1 MNRKNYIINPD
12 VKEKEQL
19 VKIILIIAAVFIV
32 YCLIEMIREL
42 RDFRVTK
49 YRICSQKLNGIK
61 ETKRIVFL
69 SDLHNRMYGEENE
82 RLLKSIREQQPDLIL
97 IGGDML
103 VRKDGNSYDK
113 TVRFLDKL
121 PEICPVYC
129 ANGNHE
135 QKLKELPDK
144 YEQSY
149 EDYKKALT
157 ASGIHMLENASET
170 VRLDEVPV
178 KISGLEIPLGA
189 YARFG
194 KKELPLKEITDR
206 IGEHG
211 EEYQILLAHHP
222 GYMKEYLAYG
232 ADLILGGHYHGCVVQ
247 LPGIGGVIS
256 PNFTL
261 FPKYSGG
268 IYEEGEQT
276 AVVSRGLG
284 THSVPLRLW
293 NWPELVVLELSG
305 TFGNNGNTDT
315 AK

>member
-1 MNRKNYIINPD
+1 LI
-12 VKEKEQL
+12 
-19 VKIILIIAAVFIV
+19 KIILIIVAVFIV

-61 ETKRIVFL
+61 REKKIIFL

-82 RLLKSIREQQPDLIL
+82 RLLESIRNQHPDLIL

-113 TVRFLDKL
+113 TVHFLAKL
-121 PEICPVYC
+121 PGICPVYC

-149 EDYKKALT
+149 EEYKKALT

-170 VRLDEVPV
+170 VKLEEVPV
-178 KISGLEIPLGA
+178 KLSGLEIPLGA

-194 KKELPLKEITDR
+194 KKELSLKEITDR

-211 EEYQILLAHHP
+211 DDYQILLAHHP
-222 GYMKEYLAYG
+222 GYMKEYLTYG

-247 LPGIGGVIS
+247 LPWIGGVIS
-256 PNFTL
+256 TNFTL

-268 IYEEGEQT
+268 IYQEGEQT

-293 NWPELVVLELSG
+293 NWPELIVLELSG
-305 TFGNNGNTDT
+305 NER
-315 AK
+315 

>member
-1 MNRKNYIINPD
+1 MI
-12 VKEKEQL
+12 
-19 VKIILIIAAVFIV
+19 KIILIIVAVFIV

-61 ETKRIVFL
+61 REKKIIFL

-82 RLLKSIREQQPDLIL
+82 RLLESIRNQHPDLIL

-113 TVRFLDKL
+113 TVHFLAKL
-121 PEICPVYC
+121 PGICPVYC

-149 EDYKKALT
+149 EEYKKALT

-170 VRLDEVPV
+170 VTLDEVPV
-178 KISGLEIPLGA
+178 KLSGLEIPLGA

-194 KKELPLKEITDR
+194 KKELSLKEITDR

-211 EEYQILLAHHP
+211 DDYQILLAHHP

-247 LPGIGGVIS
+247 LPWIGGVIS
-256 PNFTL
+256 TNFTL

-268 IYEEGEQT
+268 IYQEGEQT

-293 NWPELVVLELSG
+293 NWPELIVLELSG
-305 TFGNNGNTDT
+305 NER
-315 AK
+315 

>member
-1 MNRKNYIINPD
+1 MI
-12 VKEKEQL
+12 
-19 VKIILIIAAVFIV
+19 KIILIIVAVFIV

-61 ETKRIVFL
+61 KEKKIIFL

-82 RLLKSIREQQPDLIL
+82 RLLESIRNQHPDLIL

-113 TVRFLDKL
+113 TVHFLAKL
-121 PEICPVYC
+121 PGICPVYC

-149 EDYKKALT
+149 EEYKKALT

-170 VRLDEVPV
+170 VKLDEVPV
-178 KISGLEIPLGA
+178 KLSGLEIPLGA

-194 KKELPLKEITDR
+194 KKELSLKEITDR

-211 EEYQILLAHHP
+211 DDYQILLAHHP

-232 ADLILGGHYHGCVVQ
+232 ADLILDGHYHGCVVQ

-256 PNFTL
+256 TNFTL

-268 IYEEGEQT
+268 IYPEGEQT

-293 NWPELVVLELSG
+293 NWPELIVLELSG
-305 TFGNNGNTDT
+305 NER
-315 AK
+315 

>member
-1 MNRKNYIINPD
+1 MI
-12 VKEKEQL
+12 
-19 VKIILIIAAVFIV
+19 KIILIIVAVFIV

-61 ETKRIVFL
+61 REKKIIFL

-82 RLLKSIREQQPDLIL
+82 RLLESIRNQHPDLIL

-113 TVRFLDKL
+113 TVHFLAKL
-121 PEICPVYC
+121 PGICPVYC

-149 EDYKKALT
+149 EEYKKALT

-170 VRLDEVPV
+170 VKLDEVPV
-178 KISGLEIPLGA
+178 KLSGLEIPLGA

-194 KKELPLKEITDR
+194 KKELSLKEITDR

-211 EEYQILLAHHP
+211 DDYQILLAHHP
-222 GYMKEYLAYG
+222 GYMKEYLTYG

-247 LPGIGGVIS
+247 LPWIGGVIS
-256 PNFTL
+256 TNFTL

-268 IYEEGEQT
+268 IYQEGEQT

-293 NWPELVVLELSG
+293 NWPELILLELSG
-305 TFGNNGNTDT
+305 NER
-315 AK
+315 

>member
-1 MNRKNYIINPD
+1 MI
-12 VKEKEQL
+12 
-19 VKIILIIAAVFIV
+19 KIILIIVAVFIV

-61 ETKRIVFL
+61 REKKIIFL

-82 RLLKSIREQQPDLIL
+82 RLLESIRNQHPDLIL

-103 VRKDGNSYDK
+103 VRKGGNSYDK
-113 TVRFLDKL
+113 TVHFLAKL
-121 PEICPVYC
+121 PGICPVYC

-149 EDYKKALT
+149 EEYKKALT

-170 VRLDEVPV
+170 VKLDEVPV
-178 KISGLEIPLGA
+178 KLSGLEIPLGA

-194 KKELPLKEITDR
+194 KKELSLKEITDR

-211 EEYQILLAHHP
+211 DDYQILLAHHP

-256 PNFTL
+256 TNFTL

-268 IYEEGEQT
+268 IYQEGEQT

-293 NWPELVVLELSG
+293 NWPELIVLELSG
-305 TFGNNGNTDT
+305 NER
-315 AK
+315 

>member
-1 MNRKNYIINPD
+1 M
-12 VKEKEQL
+12 
-19 VKIILIIAAVFIV
+19 VKIILIIVAVFIV

-61 ETKRIVFL
+61 REKKIIFL

-82 RLLKSIREQQPDLIL
+82 RLLESIRNQHPDLIL

-113 TVRFLDKL
+113 TVHFLAKL
-121 PEICPVYC
+121 PGICPVYC

-149 EDYKKALT
+149 EEYKKALT

-170 VRLDEVPV
+170 VKLDEVPV
-178 KISGLEIPLGA
+178 KLSGLEIPLGA

-194 KKELPLKEITDR
+194 KKELSLKEITDR

-211 EEYQILLAHHP
+211 DDYQILLAHHP

-247 LPGIGGVIS
+247 LPWIGGVIS
-256 PNFTL
+256 TNFTL

-268 IYEEGEQT
+268 IYQEGEQT

-293 NWPELVVLELSG
+293 NWPELIVLELSG
-305 TFGNNGNTDT
+305 NER
-315 AK
+315 

>member
-1 MNRKNYIINPD
+1 MK
-12 VKEKEQL
+12 
-19 VKIILIIAAVFIV
+19 KIVLIIVAVFIV

-61 ETKRIVFL
+61 REKKIIFL

-82 RLLKSIREQQPDLIL
+82 RLLESIRNQHPDLIL

-113 TVRFLDKL
+113 TVHFLAKL
-121 PEICPVYC
+121 PGICPVYC

-149 EDYKKALT
+149 EEYKKALT

-170 VRLDEVPV
+170 VKLDEVPV
-178 KISGLEIPLGA
+178 KLSGLEIPLGA

-194 KKELPLKEITDR
+194 KKELSLKEITDR

-211 EEYQILLAHHP
+211 DDYQILLAHHP

-256 PNFTL
+256 TNFTL

-268 IYEEGEQT
+268 IYPEGEQI

-293 NWPELVVLELSG
+293 NWPELIVLELSG
-305 TFGNNGNTDT
+305 NER
-315 AK
+315 

>member
-1 MNRKNYIINPD
+1 MI
-12 VKEKEQL
+12 
-19 VKIILIIAAVFIV
+19 KIILIIVAVFIV

-61 ETKRIVFL
+61 REKKIIFL

-82 RLLKSIREQQPDLIL
+82 RLLENIRNQHPDLIL

-113 TVRFLDKL
+113 TVHFLAKL
-121 PEICPVYC
+121 PGICPVYC

-149 EDYKKALT
+149 EEYKKALT

-170 VRLDEVPV
+170 VKLEEVPV
-178 KISGLEIPLGA
+178 KLSGLEIPLGA

-194 KKELPLKEITDR
+194 KKELSLKEITDR

-211 EEYQILLAHHP
+211 DDYQILLAHHP

-256 PNFTL
+256 TNFTL

-268 IYEEGEQT
+268 IYQEGEQT

-293 NWPELVVLELSG
+293 NWPELIVLELSG
-305 TFGNNGNTDT
+305 NER
-315 AK
+315 

>member
-1 MNRKNYIINPD
+1 M
-12 VKEKEQL
+12 
-19 VKIILIIAAVFIV
+19 AVFIV

-61 ETKRIVFL
+61 REKKIIFL

-82 RLLKSIREQQPDLIL
+82 RLLESIRNQHPDLIL

-113 TVRFLDKL
+113 TVHFLAKL
-121 PEICPVYC
+121 PGICPVYC

-149 EDYKKALT
+149 EEYKKALT

-170 VRLDEVPV
+170 VKLDEVPV
-178 KISGLEIPLGA
+178 KLSGLEIPLGA

-194 KKELPLKEITDR
+194 KKELSLKEITDR

-211 EEYQILLAHHP
+211 DDYQILLAHHP

-256 PNFTL
+256 TNFTL

-268 IYEEGEQT
+268 IYQEGEQT

-293 NWPELVVLELSG
+293 NWPELIVLELSG
-305 TFGNNGNTDT
+305 NG
-315 AK
+315 

>member
-1 MNRKNYIINPD
+1 MI
-12 VKEKEQL
+12 
-19 VKIILIIAAVFIV
+19 KIILIIVAVFIV

-61 ETKRIVFL
+61 REKKIIFL

-82 RLLKSIREQQPDLIL
+82 RLLESIRNQHPDLIL

-103 VRKDGNSYDK
+103 VRKDGNTYDK
-113 TVRFLDKL
+113 TVHFLAKM
-121 PEICPVYC
+121 PGICPVYC

-149 EDYKKALT
+149 EEYKKALT

-170 VRLDEVPV
+170 VKLDEVPV
-178 KISGLEIPLGA
+178 KLSGLEIPLGA

-194 KKELPLKEITDR
+194 KKELSLKEITDR

-211 EEYQILLAHHP
+211 DDYQILLAHHP

-247 LPGIGGVIS
+247 LPWIGGVIS
-256 PNFTL
+256 TNFTL

-268 IYEEGEQT
+268 IYPEGEQT

-293 NWPELVVLELSG
+293 NWPELIVLELSG
-305 TFGNNGNTDT
+305 NER
-315 AK
+315 

>member
-1 MNRKNYIINPD
+1 MI
-12 VKEKEQL
+12 
-19 VKIILIIAAVFIV
+19 KIILIIVAVFIV

-61 ETKRIVFL
+61 REKKIIFL

-82 RLLKSIREQQPDLIL
+82 RLLESIRNQHPDLIL

-103 VRKDGNSYDK
+103 VRKDRNSYDK
-113 TVRFLDKL
+113 TVHFLAKL
-121 PEICPVYC
+121 PGICPVYC

-149 EDYKKALT
+149 EEYKKALT

-170 VRLDEVPV
+170 VKLDEVPV
-178 KISGLEIPLGA
+178 KLSGLEIPLGA

-194 KKELPLKEITDR
+194 KKELSLKEITDR

-211 EEYQILLAHHP
+211 DDYQILLAHHP

-256 PNFTL
+256 TNFTL

-268 IYEEGEQT
+268 IYQEGEQT

-293 NWPELVVLELSG
+293 NWPELIVLELSG
-305 TFGNNGNTDT
+305 NER
-315 AK
+315 

>member
-1 MNRKNYIINPD
+1 MI
-12 VKEKEQL
+12 
-19 VKIILIIAAVFIV
+19 KIILIIVAVFIV

-49 YRICSQKLNGIK
+49 DRICSQKLNGIK
-61 ETKRIVFL
+61 REKKIIFL

-82 RLLKSIREQQPDLIL
+82 RLLESIRNQHPDLIL

-113 TVRFLDKL
+113 TVHFLAKL
-121 PEICPVYC
+121 PGICPVYC

-149 EDYKKALT
+149 EEYKKALT

-170 VRLDEVPV
+170 VKLDEVPV
-178 KISGLEIPLGA
+178 KLSGLEIPLGA

-194 KKELPLKEITDR
+194 KKELSLKEITDR

-211 EEYQILLAHHP
+211 DDYQILLAHHP

-247 LPGIGGVIS
+247 LPWIGGVIS
-256 PNFTL
+256 TNFTL

-268 IYEEGEQT
+268 IYQEGEQT

-293 NWPELVVLELSG
+293 NWPELIVLELSG
-305 TFGNNGNTDT
+305 NER
-315 AK
+315 

>member
-1 MNRKNYIINPD
+1 MI
-12 VKEKEQL
+12 
-19 VKIILIIAAVFIV
+19 KIILIIVAVFIV

-42 RDFRVTK
+42 WDFRVTK

-61 ETKRIVFL
+61 REKKIIFL

-82 RLLKSIREQQPDLIL
+82 RLLESIRNQHPDLIL

-113 TVRFLDKL
+113 TVHFLAKL
-121 PEICPVYC
+121 PGICPVYC

-149 EDYKKALT
+149 EEYKKALT

-170 VRLDEVPV
+170 VKLEEVPV
-178 KISGLEIPLGA
+178 KLSGLEIPLGA

-194 KKELPLKEITDR
+194 KKELSLKEITDR

-211 EEYQILLAHHP
+211 DDYQILLAHHP

-256 PNFTL
+256 TNFTL

-268 IYEEGEQT
+268 IYQEGEQT

-293 NWPELVVLELSG
+293 NWPELIVLELSG
-305 TFGNNGNTDT
+305 NER
-315 AK
+315 

>member
-1 MNRKNYIINPD
+1 MI
-12 VKEKEQL
+12 
-19 VKIILIIAAVFIV
+19 KIILIIVAVFIV

-49 YRICSQKLNGIK
+49 YRICPQKLNGIK
-61 ETKRIVFL
+61 REKKIIFL

-82 RLLKSIREQQPDLIL
+82 RLLESIRNQHPDLIL

-113 TVRFLDKL
+113 TVHFLAKL
-121 PEICPVYC
+121 PGICPVYC

-149 EDYKKALT
+149 EEYKKALT

-170 VRLDEVPV
+170 VKLDEVPV
-178 KISGLEIPLGA
+178 KLSGLEIPLGA

-194 KKELPLKEITDR
+194 KKELSLKEITDR

-211 EEYQILLAHHP
+211 DDYQILLAHHP

-256 PNFTL
+256 TNFTL

-268 IYEEGEQT
+268 IYQEGEQT

-293 NWPELVVLELSG
+293 NWPELIVLELSG
-305 TFGNNGNTDT
+305 NER
-315 AK
+315 

>member
-1 MNRKNYIINPD
+1 MI
-12 VKEKEQL
+12 
-19 VKIILIIAAVFIV
+19 KIILIIVAVFIV

-61 ETKRIVFL
+61 REKKIIFL

-82 RLLKSIREQQPDLIL
+82 RLLESIRNQHPDLIL

-113 TVRFLDKL
+113 TVHFLAKL
-121 PEICPVYC
+121 PGICPVYC

-149 EDYKKALT
+149 EEYKKALT

-170 VRLDEVPV
+170 VKLDEVPV
-178 KISGLEIPLGA
+178 KLSGLEIPLGA

-194 KKELPLKEITDR
+194 KKELSLKEITDR

-211 EEYQILLAHHP
+211 DDYQILLAHHP

-268 IYEEGEQT
+268 IYQEGEQT

-293 NWPELVVLELSG
+293 NWPELIVLELSG
-305 TFGNNGNTDT
+305 NER
-315 AK
+315 

>member
-1 MNRKNYIINPD
+1 MI
-12 VKEKEQL
+12 
-19 VKIILIIAAVFIV
+19 KIILIIVAVFIV

-61 ETKRIVFL
+61 REKKIIFL

-82 RLLKSIREQQPDLIL
+82 RLLESIRNQHPDLIL

-113 TVRFLDKL
+113 TVHFLAKL
-121 PEICPVYC
+121 PGICPVYC

-149 EDYKKALT
+149 EEYKKALT
-157 ASGIHMLENASET
+157 VSGIHMLENASET
-170 VRLDEVPV
+170 VKLDEVPV
-178 KISGLEIPLGA
+178 KLSGLEIPLGA

-194 KKELPLKEITDR
+194 KKELSLKEITDR

-211 EEYQILLAHHP
+211 DDYQILLAHHP

-256 PNFTL
+256 TNFTL

-268 IYEEGEQT
+268 IYQEGEQT

-293 NWPELVVLELSG
+293 NWPELIVLELSG
-305 TFGNNGNTDT
+305 NER
-315 AK
+315 

>member
-1 MNRKNYIINPD
+1 M
-12 VKEKEQL
+12 
-19 VKIILIIAAVFIV
+19 AVFIV

-61 ETKRIVFL
+61 KEKKIIFL

-82 RLLKSIREQQPDLIL
+82 RLLESIRNQHPDLIL

-113 TVRFLDKL
+113 TVHFLAKL
-121 PEICPVYC
+121 PGICPVYC

-149 EDYKKALT
+149 EEYKKALT

-170 VRLDEVPV
+170 VKLDEVPV
-178 KISGLEIPLGA
+178 KLSGLEIPLGA
-189 YARFG
+189 YARFR
-194 KKELPLKEITDR
+194 KKELSLKEITDR

-211 EEYQILLAHHP
+211 DDYQILLAHHP

-256 PNFTL
+256 TNFTL

-268 IYEEGEQT
+268 IYPEGEQT

-293 NWPELVVLELSG
+293 NWPELIVLELSG
-305 TFGNNGNTDT
+305 NER
-315 AK
+315 

>member
-1 MNRKNYIINPD
+1 MI
-12 VKEKEQL
+12 
-19 VKIILIIAAVFIV
+19 KIILIIVAVFIV

-61 ETKRIVFL
+61 RKKKIIFL

-82 RLLKSIREQQPDLIL
+82 RLLESIRNQHPDLIL

-113 TVRFLDKL
+113 TVHFLAKL
-121 PEICPVYC
+121 PGICPVYC

-149 EDYKKALT
+149 EEYKKALT

-170 VRLDEVPV
+170 VKLEEVPV
-178 KISGLEIPLGA
+178 KLSGLEIPLGA

-194 KKELPLKEITDR
+194 KKELSLKEITDR

-211 EEYQILLAHHP
+211 DDYQILLAHHP

-247 LPGIGGVIS
+247 LPWIGGVIS
-256 PNFTL
+256 TNFTL

-268 IYEEGEQT
+268 IYQEGEQT

-293 NWPELVVLELSG
+293 NWPELIVLELSG
-305 TFGNNGNTDT
+305 NER
-315 AK
+315 

>member
-1 MNRKNYIINPD
+1 MI
-12 VKEKEQL
+12 
-19 VKIILIIAAVFIV
+19 KIILIIVAVFIV

-61 ETKRIVFL
+61 REKKIIFL

-82 RLLKSIREQQPDLIL
+82 RLLESIRNQHPDLIL

-113 TVRFLDKL
+113 TVHFLAKL
-121 PEICPVYC
+121 PGICPVYC

-149 EDYKKALT
+149 EEYKKALT

-170 VRLDEVPV
+170 VKLEEVPV
-178 KISGLEIPLGA
+178 KLSGLEIPLGA

-194 KKELPLKEITDR
+194 KKELSLKEITDR

-211 EEYQILLAHHP
+211 DDYQILLAHHP

-268 IYEEGEQT
+268 IYREGEQT

-293 NWPELVVLELSG
+293 NWPELIVLELSG
-305 TFGNNGNTDT
+305 NER
-315 AK
+315 

>member
-1 MNRKNYIINPD
+1 MI
-12 VKEKEQL
+12 
-19 VKIILIIAAVFIV
+19 KIILIIVAVFIV

-61 ETKRIVFL
+61 REKKIIFL

-82 RLLKSIREQQPDLIL
+82 RLLESIRNQHPDLIL

-113 TVRFLDKL
+113 TVHFLAKL
-121 PEICPVYC
+121 PGICPVYC

-149 EDYKKALT
+149 EEYKKALT

-170 VRLDEVPV
+170 VKLEEVPV
-178 KISGLEIPLGA
+178 KLSGLEIPLGA

-194 KKELPLKEITDR
+194 KKELSLKEITDR

-211 EEYQILLAHHP
+211 DDYQILLAHHP

-268 IYEEGEQT
+268 IYQEGEQT
-276 AVVSRGLG
+276 AVVSCGLG

-293 NWPELVVLELSG
+293 NWPELIVLELSG
-305 TFGNNGNTDT
+305 NER
-315 AK
+315 

>member
-1 MNRKNYIINPD
+1 M
-12 VKEKEQL
+12 
-19 VKIILIIAAVFIV
+19 AVFIV

-61 ETKRIVFL
+61 REKKIIFL

-82 RLLKSIREQQPDLIL
+82 RLLESIRNQHPDLIL

-113 TVRFLDKL
+113 TVHFLAKL
-121 PEICPVYC
+121 PGICPVYC

-149 EDYKKALT
+149 EEYKKALT
-157 ASGIHMLENASET
+157 TSGVHMLENASET
-170 VRLDEVPV
+170 VKLDEVPV
-178 KISGLEIPLGA
+178 KLSGLEIPLGA

-194 KKELPLKEITDR
+194 KKELSLKEITDR

-211 EEYQILLAHHP
+211 DDYQILLAHHP

-256 PNFTL
+256 TNFTL

-268 IYEEGEQT
+268 IYQEGEQT

-293 NWPELVVLELSG
+293 NWPELIVLELSG
-305 TFGNNGNTDT
+305 NER
-315 AK
+315 

>member
-1 MNRKNYIINPD
+1 MI
-12 VKEKEQL
+12 
-19 VKIILIIAAVFIV
+19 KIILIIVAVFIV

-61 ETKRIVFL
+61 KEKKIIFL

-82 RLLKSIREQQPDLIL
+82 RLLESIRNQHPDLIL

-113 TVRFLDKL
+113 TVHFLAKL
-121 PEICPVYC
+121 PGICPVYC

-149 EDYKKALT
+149 EEYKKALT

-170 VRLDEVPV
+170 VKLEEVPV
-178 KISGLEIPLGA
+178 KLSGLEIPLGA

-194 KKELPLKEITDR
+194 KKELSLKEITDR

-211 EEYQILLAHHP
+211 DDYQILFAHHP
-222 GYMKEYLAYG
+222 RYIQEYLEYG
-232 ADLILGGHYHGCVVQ
+232 ADLILSGHYHGGVMQ

-256 PNFTL
+256 PDFTL

-268 IYEEGEQT
+268 IYREGTQT
-276 AVVSRGLG
+276 VVVSRGLG
-284 THSVPLRLW
+284 THSVPVRLW
-293 NWPELVVLELSG
+293 NWPELIVLELSG
-305 TFGNNGNTDT
+305 TSEEM
-315 AK
+315 

>member
-1 MNRKNYIINPD
+1 MI
-12 VKEKEQL
+12 
-19 VKIILIIAAVFIV
+19 KIILMIVAVFIV

-61 ETKRIVFL
+61 REKKIIFL

-82 RLLKSIREQQPDLIL
+82 RLLESIRNQHPDLIL

-113 TVRFLDKL
+113 TVYFLAKL
-121 PEICPVYC
+121 PGICPVYC

-149 EDYKKALT
+149 EEYKKALT

-170 VRLDEVPV
+170 VKLDEVPV
-178 KISGLEIPLGA
+178 KLSGLEIPLGA

-194 KKELPLKEITDR
+194 KKELSLKEITDR

-211 EEYQILLAHHP
+211 DDYQILLAHHP

-256 PNFTL
+256 TNFTL

-268 IYEEGEQT
+268 IYQEGEQT

-293 NWPELVVLELSG
+293 NWPELIVLELSG
-305 TFGNNGNTDT
+305 NER
-315 AK
+315 

>member
-1 MNRKNYIINPD
+1 M
-12 VKEKEQL
+12 
-19 VKIILIIAAVFIV
+19 AVFIV

-61 ETKRIVFL
+61 REKKIIFL

-82 RLLKSIREQQPDLIL
+82 RLLKSIRNQHPDLIL

-113 TVRFLDKL
+113 TVHFLAKL
-121 PEICPVYC
+121 PGICPVYC

-149 EDYKKALT
+149 EEYKKALT

-170 VRLDEVPV
+170 VKLDEVPV
-178 KISGLEIPLGA
+178 KLSGLEIPLGA

-194 KKELPLKEITDR
+194 KKELSLKEITDR

-211 EEYQILLAHHP
+211 DDYQILLAHHP

-247 LPGIGGVIS
+247 LPWIGGVIS
-256 PNFTL
+256 TNFTL

-268 IYEEGEQT
+268 IYQEGEQT

-293 NWPELVVLELSG
+293 NWPELIVLELSG
-305 TFGNNGNTDT
+305 NER
-315 AK
+315 

>member
-1 MNRKNYIINPD
+1 MI
-12 VKEKEQL
+12 
-19 VKIILIIAAVFIV
+19 KIILIIVAVFIV

-61 ETKRIVFL
+61 REKKIIFL

-82 RLLKSIREQQPDLIL
+82 RLLESIRNQHPDLIL
-97 IGGDML
+97 ISGDML

-113 TVRFLDKL
+113 TVHFLAKL
-121 PEICPVYC
+121 PGICPVYC

-149 EDYKKALT
+149 EEYKKALT

-170 VRLDEVPV
+170 VKLDEVPV
-178 KISGLEIPLGA
+178 KLSGLEIPLGA

-194 KKELPLKEITDR
+194 KKELSLKEITDR

-211 EEYQILLAHHP
+211 DDYQILLAHHP

-256 PNFTL
+256 TNFTL

-268 IYEEGEQT
+268 IYQEGEQT

-293 NWPELVVLELSG
+293 NWPELIVLELSG
-305 TFGNNGNTDT
+305 NER
-315 AK
+315 

>member
-1 MNRKNYIINPD
+1 MI
-12 VKEKEQL
+12 
-19 VKIILIIAAVFIV
+19 KIILIIVAVFIV

-61 ETKRIVFL
+61 RKKKIIFL

-82 RLLKSIREQQPDLIL
+82 RLLESIRNQHPDLIL

-113 TVRFLDKL
+113 TVHFLAKL
-121 PEICPVYC
+121 PGICPVYC

-149 EDYKKALT
+149 EEYKKALT

-170 VRLDEVPV
+170 VKLDEVPV
-178 KISGLEIPLGA
+178 KLSGLEIPLGA

-194 KKELPLKEITDR
+194 KKELSLKEITDR

-211 EEYQILLAHHP
+211 DDYQILLAHHP

-268 IYEEGEQT
+268 IYPEGEQT

-293 NWPELVVLELSG
+293 NWPELIVLELSG
-305 TFGNNGNTDT
+305 NER
-315 AK
+315 

>member
-1 MNRKNYIINPD
+1 LI
-12 VKEKEQL
+12 
-19 VKIILIIAAVFIV
+19 KIILIIVAVFIV

-61 ETKRIVFL
+61 REKKIIFL

-82 RLLKSIREQQPDLIL
+82 RLLESIRNQHPDLIL

-113 TVRFLDKL
+113 TVHFLAKL
-121 PEICPVYC
+121 PGICPVYC

-149 EDYKKALT
+149 EEYKKALT

-170 VRLDEVPV
+170 VKLDEVPV
-178 KISGLEIPLGA
+178 KLSGLEIPLGA

-194 KKELPLKEITDR
+194 KKELSLKEITDR

-211 EEYQILLAHHP
+211 DDYQILLAHHP

-256 PNFTL
+256 TNFTL

-268 IYEEGEQT
+268 IYPEGEQI

-293 NWPELVVLELSG
+293 NWPELIVLELSG
-305 TFGNNGNTDT
+305 NER
-315 AK
+315 

>member
-1 MNRKNYIINPD
+1 MI
-12 VKEKEQL
+12 
-19 VKIILIIAAVFIV
+19 KIILIIVAVFIV

-61 ETKRIVFL
+61 REKKIIFL

-82 RLLKSIREQQPDLIL
+82 RLLESIRNQHPDLIL

-113 TVRFLDKL
+113 TVHFLAKL
-121 PEICPVYC
+121 PGICPVYC

-149 EDYKKALT
+149 EEYKKALT

-170 VRLDEVPV
+170 VKLDEVPV
-178 KISGLEIPLGA
+178 KLSGLEIPLGV

-194 KKELPLKEITDR
+194 KKELSLKEITDR

-211 EEYQILLAHHP
+211 DDYQILLAHHP

-256 PNFTL
+256 TNFTL

-268 IYEEGEQT
+268 IYQEGEQT

-293 NWPELVVLELSG
+293 NWPELIVLELSG
-305 TFGNNGNTDT
+305 NER
-315 AK
+315 

>member
-1 MNRKNYIINPD
+1 MI
-12 VKEKEQL
+12 
-19 VKIILIIAAVFIV
+19 KIILIIVAVFIV

-61 ETKRIVFL
+61 REKKIIFL

-82 RLLKSIREQQPDLIL
+82 RLLKSIRNQHPDLIL

-113 TVRFLDKL
+113 TVHFLAKL
-121 PEICPVYC
+121 PGICPVYC

-149 EDYKKALT
+149 EEYKKALT

-170 VRLDEVPV
+170 VKLDEVPV
-178 KISGLEIPLGA
+178 KLSGLEIPLGA

-194 KKELPLKEITDR
+194 KKELSLKEITDR

-211 EEYQILLAHHP
+211 DDYQILLAHHP

-247 LPGIGGVIS
+247 LPWIGGVIS
-256 PNFTL
+256 TNFTL

-268 IYEEGEQT
+268 IYPEGEQT

-293 NWPELVVLELSG
+293 NWPELIVLELSG
-305 TFGNNGNTDT
+305 NER
-315 AK
+315 

>member
-1 MNRKNYIINPD
+1 MI
-12 VKEKEQL
+12 
-19 VKIILIIAAVFIV
+19 KIILIIVAVFIV

-61 ETKRIVFL
+61 REKKIIFL

-82 RLLKSIREQQPDLIL
+82 RLLESIRNQHPDLIL

-113 TVRFLDKL
+113 TVHFLAKL
-121 PEICPVYC
+121 PGICPVYC

-149 EDYKKALT
+149 EEYKKALT
-157 ASGIHMLENASET
+157 ASGIHILENASET
-170 VRLDEVPV
+170 VKLDEVPV
-178 KISGLEIPLGA
+178 KLSGLEIPLGA

-194 KKELPLKEITDR
+194 KKELSLKEITDR

-211 EEYQILLAHHP
+211 DDYQILLAHHP

-247 LPGIGGVIS
+247 LPWIGGVIS
-256 PNFTL
+256 TNFTL

-268 IYEEGEQT
+268 IYQEGEQT

-293 NWPELVVLELSG
+293 NWPELIVLELSG
-305 TFGNNGNTDT
+305 NER
-315 AK
+315 

>member
-1 MNRKNYIINPD
+1 MI
-12 VKEKEQL
+12 
-19 VKIILIIAAVFIV
+19 KIILIIVAVFIV

-61 ETKRIVFL
+61 REKKIIFL

-82 RLLKSIREQQPDLIL
+82 RLLESIRNQHPDLIL

-113 TVRFLDKL
+113 TVHFLAKL
-121 PEICPVYC
+121 PGICPVYC

-149 EDYKKALT
+149 EEYKKALT

-170 VRLDEVPV
+170 VKLEEVPV
-178 KISGLEIPLGA
+178 KLSGLEIPLGA

-194 KKELPLKEITDR
+194 KKELSLKEITDR

-211 EEYQILLAHHP
+211 DDYQILLAHHP

-256 PNFTL
+256 TNFTL

-268 IYEEGEQT
+268 IYPEGEQT
-276 AVVSRGLG
+276 SVVSRGLG

-293 NWPELVVLELSG
+293 NWPELIVLELSG
-305 TFGNNGNTDT
+305 NER
-315 AK
+315 

>member
-1 MNRKNYIINPD
+1 MIKM
-12 VKEKEQL
+12 
-19 VKIILIIAAVFIV
+19 ILIIVAVFIV

-42 RDFRVTK
+42 WDFRVTK

-61 ETKRIVFL
+61 REKKIIFL

-82 RLLKSIREQQPDLIL
+82 RLLESIRNQHPDLIL

-113 TVRFLDKL
+113 TVHFLAKL
-121 PEICPVYC
+121 PGICPVYC

-149 EDYKKALT
+149 EEYKKALT

-170 VRLDEVPV
+170 VKLEEVPV
-178 KISGLEIPLGA
+178 KLSGLEIPLGA

-194 KKELPLKEITDR
+194 KKELSLKEITDR

-211 EEYQILLAHHP
+211 DDYQILLAHHP

-256 PNFTL
+256 TNFTL

-268 IYEEGEQT
+268 IYQEGEQT

-293 NWPELVVLELSG
+293 NWPELIVLELSG
-305 TFGNNGNTDT
+305 NER
-315 AK
+315 

>member
-1 MNRKNYIINPD
+1 MIN
-12 VKEKEQL
+12 
-19 VKIILIIAAVFIV
+19 IILIIVAVFIV

-61 ETKRIVFL
+61 REKKIIFL

-82 RLLKSIREQQPDLIL
+82 RLLESIRNQHPDLIL

-113 TVRFLDKL
+113 TVHFLAKL
-121 PEICPVYC
+121 PGICPVYC

-149 EDYKKALT
+149 EEYKKALT

-170 VRLDEVPV
+170 VKLEEVPV
-178 KISGLEIPLGA
+178 KLSGLEIPLGA

-194 KKELPLKEITDR
+194 RKELSLKEITDR

-211 EEYQILLAHHP
+211 DDYQILLAHHP

-256 PNFTL
+256 TNFTL

-268 IYEEGEQT
+268 IYQEGEQT

-293 NWPELVVLELSG
+293 NWPELIVLELSG
-305 TFGNNGNTDT
+305 NER
-315 AK
+315 

>member
-1 MNRKNYIINPD
+1 MI
-12 VKEKEQL
+12 
-19 VKIILIIAAVFIV
+19 KIILIIVAVFIV

-61 ETKRIVFL
+61 REKKIIFL

-82 RLLKSIREQQPDLIL
+82 RLLESIRNQHPNLIL

-103 VRKDGNSYDK
+103 VRKDGNFYDK
-113 TVRFLDKL
+113 TVHFLAKL
-121 PEICPVYC
+121 PGICPVYC

-149 EDYKKALT
+149 EEYKKALT

-170 VRLDEVPV
+170 VKLDEVPV
-178 KISGLEIPLGA
+178 KLSGLEIPLGA

-194 KKELPLKEITDR
+194 KKELSLKEITDR

-211 EEYQILLAHHP
+211 DDYQILLAHHP

-232 ADLILGGHYHGCVVQ
+232 ADLILGGHYHGCLVQ

-256 PNFTL
+256 TNFTL

-268 IYEEGEQT
+268 IYQEGEQT

-293 NWPELVVLELSG
+293 NWPELIVLELSG
-305 TFGNNGNTDT
+305 NER
-315 AK
+315 

>member
-1 MNRKNYIINPD
+1 MI
-12 VKEKEQL
+12 
-19 VKIILIIAAVFIV
+19 KIILIIVAVFIV

-61 ETKRIVFL
+61 REKKIIFL

-82 RLLKSIREQQPDLIL
+82 RLLESIRNQYPDLIL

-113 TVRFLDKL
+113 TVHFLAKL
-121 PEICPVYC
+121 PGICPVYC

-149 EDYKKALT
+149 EEYKKALT

-170 VRLDEVPV
+170 VKLDEVPV
-178 KISGLEIPLGA
+178 KLSGLEIPLGA

-194 KKELPLKEITDR
+194 KKELSLKEITDR

-211 EEYQILLAHHP
+211 DDYQILLAHHP

-256 PNFTL
+256 TNFTL

-268 IYEEGEQT
+268 IYQEGEQT

-293 NWPELVVLELSG
+293 NWPELIVLELSG
-305 TFGNNGNTDT
+305 NER
-315 AK
+315 

>member
-1 MNRKNYIINPD
+1 MI
-12 VKEKEQL
+12 
-19 VKIILIIAAVFIV
+19 KIILIIVAVFIV

-42 RDFRVTK
+42 RHFRVTK

-61 ETKRIVFL
+61 REKKLIFL

-82 RLLKSIREQQPDLIL
+82 RLLESIRNQHPDLIL

-113 TVRFLDKL
+113 TVHFLAKL
-121 PEICPVYC
+121 PGICPVYC

-149 EDYKKALT
+149 EEYKKALT

-170 VRLDEVPV
+170 VKLEEVPV
-178 KISGLEIPLGA
+178 KLSGLEIPLGA

-194 KKELPLKEITDR
+194 KKELSLKEITDR

-211 EEYQILLAHHP
+211 DDYQILLAHHP

-247 LPGIGGVIS
+247 LPWIGGVIS
-256 PNFTL
+256 TNFTL

-268 IYEEGEQT
+268 IYPEGEQT

-293 NWPELVVLELSG
+293 NWPELIVLELSG
-305 TFGNNGNTDT
+305 NER
-315 AK
+315 